1 MLIYFV
7 FYAQNTPYTFV
18 TNLTSNSAY
27 IFIYFI
33 SPFITT
39 LYFIKINYNDLLQTV
54 NNSPNF
60 ALTNILAFYHPLL
73 LFISIKFFH
82 KTLKKFNTSVYYSKQ
97 NNYIVITIL
106 LGSWWSSQELLWG
119 GFWNWD
125 FVEVTLMYLLFNS
138 VTYSHIKNF
147 IVKYNMYLKNFYITL
162 ALYII
167 VNRTPIISSQ
177 HSFATSL
184 FFKYN
189 VMYAIALLFIFVVTV
204 IIIAPLILKKINS
217 YYNTLKF
224 ILIFLLLASLSK
236 QIFNINYTLPSV
248 LKLFLKILIIIYILQ
263 TKLWLYIINPFMFLT
278 IVYNFIFIYYKQP
291 QVKIK
296 KKLHNFYMIA
306 LLFVIL
312 FFLSKNCKIQRNNA
326 NTIVFFFKKTEF
338 FTQNSNQNYN
348 IFYKKCVKFIVNF
361 KTNALCNIQYFR
373 SFILNYDQPQKYYIN
388 LGFAVAYYYYFS
400 KLIRYLKLK
409 LVNVFVSE

>member
-1 MLIYFV
+1 
-7 FYAQNTPYTFV
+7 
-18 TNLTSNSAY
+18 
-27 IFIYFI
+27 
-33 SPFITT
+33 
-39 LYFIKINYNDLLQTV
+39 
-54 NNSPNF
+54 
-60 ALTNILAFYHPLL
+60 
-73 LFISIKFFH
+73 
-82 KTLKKFNTSVYYSKQ
+82 
-97 NNYIVITIL
+97 
-106 LGSWWSSQELLWG
+106 
-119 GFWNWD
+119 
-125 FVEVTLMYLLFNS
+125 MYLLFNS

-189 VMYAIALLFIFVVTV
+189 VMYAIALLFIFVATV

-248 LKLFLKILIIIYILQ
+248 LKLFLKILIIIYMLQ
-263 TKLWLYIINPFMFLT
+263 TKLWLYIINPLMFLT

-296 KKLHNFYMIA
+296 KKLHNFYMVA

-312 FFLSKNCKIQRNNA
+312 FFLSKNCKIQRNNT